1 MKKVISLVLTLILLV
16 LLSVSCSVTI
26 EENNSQNVPE
36 KINQS
41 RELTVSFIDV
51 GQGDSILIKT
61 PGDKYIM
68 VDSGSS
74 DGKDKLYDFINKMGV
89 DGFDVIIATH
99 PHEDHIGNLDNIIED
114 YKVEEVY
121 MPKVSTNTKAFENL
135 LNSIKQKG
143 LKIKNIKTG
152 LEFNVDSVRFEFLAP
167 NSDTYEDMN
176 NYSGVLKVSYGETS
190 FLLMGDAEKLSE
202 GEILKSGA
210 DVNANVIK
218 IGHHG
223 SSSSSS
229 KKFIQAVNPKYAV
242 ISCGEGNDYNHPHK
256 ETISLLNSLKVKTFR
271 TDLSGTIT
279 FNSDGKE
286 LNYFSN
292 K

>member
-1 MKKVISLVLTLILLV
+1 
-16 LLSVSCSVTI
+16 
-26 EENNSQNVPE
+26 
-36 KINQS
+36 
-41 RELTVSFIDV
+41 
-51 GQGDSILIKT
+51 
-61 PGDKYIM
+61 
-68 VDSGSS
+68 
-74 DGKDKLYDFINKMGV
+74 
-89 DGFDVIIATH
+89 
-99 PHEDHIGNLDNIIED
+99 
-114 YKVEEVY
+114 
-121 MPKVSTNTKAFENL
+121 
-135 LNSIKQKG
+135 
-143 LKIKNIKTG
+143 
-152 LEFNVDSVRFEFLAP
+152 VRFEFLAP
-167 NSDTYEDMN
+167 NSDEYEDMN